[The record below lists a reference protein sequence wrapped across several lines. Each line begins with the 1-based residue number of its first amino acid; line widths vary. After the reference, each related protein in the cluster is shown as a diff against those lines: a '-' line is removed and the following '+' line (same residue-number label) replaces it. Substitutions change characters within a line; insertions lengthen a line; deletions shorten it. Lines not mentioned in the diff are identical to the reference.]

1 MGVKIKSPIADTVK
15 IKFPIADTESGY
27 YDYGRNLSDEEYSDM
42 FIADFRKNESDMR
55 QVENIIRENGRS

>member
-27 YDYGRNLSDEEYSDM
+27 YDYGRNLSDE
-42 FIADFRKNESDMR
+42 
-55 QVENIIRENGRS
+55 

>member
-27 YDYGRNLSDEEYSDM
+27 YDYGRNLRDAEY
-42 FIADFRKNESDMR
+42 
-55 QVENIIRENGRS
+55 